1 MSQEFETLF
10 QEELYSIPTPLVIVI
25 AKPWDELTEVEHAT
39 LTRMLSALK
48 LSLAAVQ
55 IIHRSEF
62 SVEELSTLAP
72 KRVLA
77 FGVISKPALPLYENQ
92 NLNGISIIISESL
105 HELDDPKKK
114 ILWTAL
120 RGMFSL

>member
-10 QEELYSIPTPLVIVI
+10 QEEIYSIPSPLVIVI
-25 AKPWDELTEVEHAT
+25 AKPWNELTGDEQAT
-39 LTRMLSALK
+39 LTRMLGALK
-48 LSLAAVQ
+48 LSMAAVQ
-55 IIHRSEF
+55 IIHRYEF

-72 KRVLA
+72 TKVLA
-77 FGVISKPALPLYENQ
+77 FGAVLKPAMPLYENQ

-105 HELDDPKKK
+105 NELDDPKKK

-120 RGMFSL
+120 RGMFSI

>member
-1 MSQEFETLF
+1 MSQELETLF
-10 QEELYSIPTPLVIVI
+10 QEEIYSIASPLVIVI
-25 AKPWDELTEVEHAT
+25 AKPWNELTEDEHAT
-39 LTRMLSALK
+39 LTRMLGALR

-72 KRVLA
+72 TRVLA
-77 FGVISKPALPLYENQ
+77 FGAIPKPALPLYENQ

-105 HELDDPKKK
+105 NELDDPKKK

-120 RGMFSL
+120 RGMFNL

>member
-10 QEELYSIPTPLVIVI
+10 QEEIYSIPSPLVIVI
-25 AKPWDELTEVEHAT
+25 AKPWNELTEDEHAT
-39 LTRMLSALK
+39 LMRMLSALK

-55 IIHRSEF
+55 IIQRNEF

-72 KRVLA
+72 TKVLA
-77 FGVISKPALPLYENQ
+77 FGAKLKPAMPFYENH

-105 HELDDPKKK
+105 NELDDPKKK

-120 RGMFSL
+120 RGMFNL

>member
-10 QEELYSIPTPLVIVI
+10 QEEIYSIPSPLVIVI
-25 AKPWDELTEVEHAT
+25 AKPWNELTEDEHAT
-39 LTRMLSALK
+39 LMRMLSALK

-55 IIHRSEF
+55 IIQRNEF

-72 KRVLA
+72 TKVLT
-77 FGVISKPALPLYENQ
+77 FGAMLKPAMPFYENH

-105 HELDDPKKK
+105 NELDDPKKK

-120 RGMFSL
+120 RGMFNL